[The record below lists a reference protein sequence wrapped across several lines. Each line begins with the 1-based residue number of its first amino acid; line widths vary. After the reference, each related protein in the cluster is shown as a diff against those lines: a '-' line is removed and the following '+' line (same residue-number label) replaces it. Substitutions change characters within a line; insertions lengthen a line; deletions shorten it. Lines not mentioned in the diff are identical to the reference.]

1 MKFAFLMDPLST
13 VKAYK
18 DTTYY
23 IMLAAKERG
32 HQVFHFDQPD
42 LFVEHDQ
49 VLAHLTRLEVN
60 ADTDKPFDILERETT
75 NLAEM
80 DVVFIRTDPPFDRSY
95 FYSTLLLDLLPSS
108 TKVVNRPAG
117 LRNWNEKLSALLF
130 PDLTPRTMVTKEAT
144 DIKKFIADVGRIT
157 LKPIDGH
164 GGKGI
169 HFLDQGDK
177 HINELIAQATHEGSH
192 WIIAQAY
199 VEEAKDGD
207 KRILL
212 LNGEP
217 LGAVLRL
224 HPEGQELNN
233 LDAGGSA
240 HPVELTERDLE
251 VCARLKQPLIDQG
264 ILFSGIDM
272 LGPMLTEINVTSPT
286 GLQELC
292 RFSGI
297 DHHHQIIQQIEIN

>member
-1 MKFAFLMDPLST
+1 MDPLST

-23 IMLAAKERG
+23 MMLAAKERG
-32 HQVFHFDQPD
+32 HEVFHFDQPD
-42 LFVEHDQ
+42 LHVDHAR
-49 VLAHLTRLEVN
+49 VLAHLTQLNVSN
-60 ADTDKPFDILERETT
+60 NIDNPFGILERRTT
-75 NLAEM
+75 DLSKM
-80 DVVFIRTDPPFDRSY
+80 DVVLIRTDPPFDRSY
-95 FYSTLLLDLLPSS
+95 FYSTLLLDLLPPR

-130 PDLTPRTMVTKEAT
+130 PELTPKTLVTKHAE
-144 DIKKFIADVGRIT
+144 DIKNFLEEAGRIT

-169 HFLDQGDK
+169 HFLNHDDLQIDE
-177 HINELIAQATHEGSH
+177 IIAQATHGGTH
-192 WIIAQAY
+192 WIIAQIY
-199 VEEAKDGD
+199 LEAAKEGD

-240 HPVELTERDLE
+240 HPVELTDRDLE
-251 VCARLKQPLIDQG
+251 ICAKLKQPLIEQG
-264 ILFSGIDM
+264 IIFSGIDIMGQM
-272 LGPMLTEINVTSPT
+272 LIEINVTSPT

-292 RFSGI
+292 RFSGV
-297 DHHHQIIQQIEIN
+297 DFHHKIINHLEN